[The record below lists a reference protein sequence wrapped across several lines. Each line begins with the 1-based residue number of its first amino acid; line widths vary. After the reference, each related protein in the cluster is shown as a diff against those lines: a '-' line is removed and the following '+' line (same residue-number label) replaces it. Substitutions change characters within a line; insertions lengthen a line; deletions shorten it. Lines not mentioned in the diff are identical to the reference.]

1 MCLFSAIKLA
11 YHHYYRKTIWVKYD
25 FCIFYL
31 DTMTHQY
38 WHLLHVFEAQL
49 PLTRQ
54 QHYFI
59 SWPSK
64 HLETAVF
71 HLLDDSIHSG
81 NVISLEW
88 RVLNPKVG
96 WKYPQG
102 PNGRVIIESG
112 IEFEQWK
119 DKSVHEIIDFKVN
132 SWLPLPLR
140 FIQNV
145 ASLEDPLYNIN
156 LQNLWWANLI
166 SFQGH
171 IWELILLQRGVLVH
185 WSLWLKVTCYH
196 LLPPGQPCLR
206 LGLAKVRWGVVERRR
221 QVKLGQQADSVTCF
235 FLVIM
240 SCCYSRR
247 PLKVWY
253 L

>member
-11 YHHYYRKTIWVKYD
+11 YHHSYYRKTMWVKYD

-38 WHLLHVFEAQL
+38 WHLLHVLKAQL

-71 HLLDDSIHSG
+71 HLLNDSIHSG

-102 PNGRVIIESG
+102 PNGGVIIESG

-119 DKSVHEIIDFKVN
+119 DKICPWDY
-132 SWLPLPLR
+132 W
-140 FIQNV
+140 
-145 ASLEDPLYNIN
+145 
-156 LQNLWWANLI
+156 
-166 SFQGH
+166 FQSK
-171 IWELILLQRGVLVH
+171 LL
-185 WSLWLKVTCYH
+185 T
-196 LLPPGQPCLR
+196 PTPT
-206 LGLAKVRWGVVERRR
+206 
-221 QVKLGQQADSVTCF
+221 QVYSK
-235 FLVIM
+235 
-240 SCCYSRR
+240 CCKFGRST
-247 PLKVWY
+247 PTM
-253 L
+253 

>member
-1 MCLFSAIKLA
+1 M
-11 YHHYYRKTIWVKYD
+11 WVKYD

-38 WHLLHVFEAQL
+38 WHLLHVLEEQL

-54 QHYFI
+54 QHCFI

-71 HLLDDSIHSG
+71 HLLNDSIHSG

-88 RVLNPKVG
+88 RVLNLKVG

-102 PNGRVIIESG
+102 PNGVVIIESG
-112 IEFEQWK
+112 IAFEQLK
-119 DKSVHEIIDFKVN
+119 DKICPWDYWFQSKLLTHTPTQVYSNKMLQVWKIH
-132 SWLPLPLR
+132 SY
-140 FIQNV
+140 NV
-145 ASLEDPLYNIN
+145 N
-156 LQNLWWANLI
+156 LQNLWWANLT

-171 IWELILLQRGVLVH
+171 IWELILLQRGVLVR
-185 WSLWLKVTCYH
+185 WSLWLNVTCYH
-196 LLPPGQPCLR
+196 LLPPGQCCLR
-206 LGLAKVRWGVVERRR
+206 LGLAKVRWRVVERRR

-240 SCCYSRR
+240 SCSYSRR